1 MGIIYLGGDIMS
13 DSKNNTGFFDL
24 IIKIIVSALVLGITA
39 FFTPGFSTSGI
50 GTLIVAAIVI
60 GILNWLTV
68 KIIGV
73 NASPF
78 GAGAVGFVVTA
89 VVLYLTRY
97 FVDGY
102 NITIVGAII
111 GALVLGIVDA
121 VLPGKRV

>member
-1 MGIIYLGGDIMS
+1 MS

-50 GTLIVAAIVI
+50 WTLIIAAIVI
-60 GILNWLTV
+60 GVLNWLIV
-68 KIIGV
+68 KILGV

-78 GAGAVGFVVTA
+78 GAGALGFIVT
-89 VVLYLTRY
+89 VIVLYLTRY

-102 NITIVGAII
+102 DITVIGAII

-121 VLPGKRV
+121 ILPGKRV

>member
-1 MGIIYLGGDIMS
+1 MS
-13 DSKNNTGFFDL
+13 DSKNNTGIFDL

-50 GTLIVAAIVI
+50 WTLIIAAIVI
-60 GILNWLTV
+60 GILNWLIV
-68 KIIGV
+68 KILGV

-78 GAGAVGFVVTA
+78 GAGALGFIVT
-89 VVLYLTRY
+89 VIVLYLTRY

-102 NITIVGAII
+102 DITVIGAII

-121 VLPGKRV
+121 ILPGRRV

>member
-1 MGIIYLGGDIMS
+1 MS

>member
-13 DSKNNTGFFDL
+13 NSKNNTGFFDL
-24 IIKIIVSALVLGITA
+24 IIKIIVSAVVLGITA

-50 GTLIVAAIVI
+50 WTLIIAAIVI
-60 GILNWLTV
+60 GVLNWLIV
-68 KIIGV
+68 KILGV

-78 GAGAVGFVVTA
+78 GAGALGFIVT
-89 VVLYLTRY
+89 VIVLYLTRY

-102 NITIVGAII
+102 DITVIGAII